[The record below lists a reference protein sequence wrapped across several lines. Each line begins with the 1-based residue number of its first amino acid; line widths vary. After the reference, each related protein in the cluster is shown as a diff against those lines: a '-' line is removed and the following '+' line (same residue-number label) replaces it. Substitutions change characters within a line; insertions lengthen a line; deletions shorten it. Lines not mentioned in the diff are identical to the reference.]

1 MVMTPYRKIMDKYG
15 MRKIRTLNVAMD
27 DETKKLVIREARKA
41 GISMSQYVRM
51 CIVYYNEAV
60 NGR

>member
-1 MVMTPYRKIMDKYG
+1 MNKYG